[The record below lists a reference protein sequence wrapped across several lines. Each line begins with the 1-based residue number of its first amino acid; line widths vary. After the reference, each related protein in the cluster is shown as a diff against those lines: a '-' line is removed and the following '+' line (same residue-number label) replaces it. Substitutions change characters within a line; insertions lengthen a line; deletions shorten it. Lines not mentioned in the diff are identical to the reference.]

1 MSANLML
8 RRDQPTFECRRDK
21 SSMTDWIRRLPLE
34 IALQILS
41 YLSFNDLLSFGAT
54 SRLNNEYHIVSLKR
68 LRLGV
73 FEKRVHSIISLLQ
86 AGWASPEQLG
96 SIWVDNEAE
105 RNYTISVVQHQ
116 SRKIEQWPL
125 VRKLGQK
132 INRRQQIPK
141 QHDRPQTQEQM
152 VRLQNQI
159 LTRVL
164 QRYGHSLRSL
174 EFMAYDLNL
183 EGATALGS
191 HCQNTLRLLALK
203 FEHPHIRDG
212 VMRPSTWL
220 HPAPANESWNSLIGI
235 GRFKGI
241 GLCSLESL
249 ILERVGITSWQL
261 MMLVRRNHNLTTLKL
276 RTCRGARPEFL
287 YWLGGLKSDL
297 DETEARLDGPAP
309 GAKLEV
315 LALEH
320 CHRLLKHP
328 IEEGDDPS
336 DGKLDSGFEWVRGLS
351 NLQLLSFSESTHIP
365 SERINRANKTIWKIP
380 DVILP
385 YCLYDGNKPIAV
397 DPRWK

>member
-1 MSANLML
+1 
-8 RRDQPTFECRRDK
+8 
-21 SSMTDWIRRLPLE
+21 MTDWIRRLPPE
-34 IALQILS
+34 IALQILA
-41 YLSFNDLLSFGAT
+41 YLSFDDLLSFGAT

-96 SIWVDNEAE
+96 RSWVDDEAG
-105 RNYTISVVQHQ
+105 RNYTISVVQNQ
-116 SRKIEQWPL
+116 SRAIKQWPL
-125 VRKLGQK
+125 GRDFCQK
-132 INRRQQIPK
+132 INPRQQTPT

-152 VRLQNQI
+152 IRLQNQI
-159 LTRVL
+159 FTRVL
-164 QRYGHSLRSL
+164 QRYGRSLQSL

-191 HCQNTLRLLALK
+191 HCQKTLRHVALR

-212 VMRPSTWL
+212 AMRPSTWL
-220 HPAPANESWNSLIGI
+220 RPAPANEGWNSLIGI
-235 GRFKGI
+235 GRFKDI

-249 ILERVGITSWQL
+249 ILERAGITSWQL
-261 MMLVRRNHNLTTLKL
+261 MILVRRNPNLTTLKL

-297 DETEARLDGPAP
+297 DETETQLDGPAP

-320 CHRLLKHP
+320 CHRLLEHP
-328 IEEGDDPS
+328 IEEGDNPS

-351 NLQLLSFSESTHIP
+351 NLRSLSFSESTHIP
-365 SERINRANKTIWKIP
+365 SERIDRANKTIWKIP
-380 DVILP
+380 EVILP
-385 YCLYDGNKPIAV
+385 YGLYDGNTPIAV